1 MLISDNAS
9 EFNNSLFANMAE
21 MFNINIKPT
30 AAESPWSNGMV
41 ERHNAILAK
50 TKKTTP
56 LISLLLVQ
64 LMQKIVYIIVM
75 DIAQTN

>member
-9 EFNNSLFANMAE
+9 EFDNSLFANMAE

-56 LISLLLVQ
+56 LLLGQ